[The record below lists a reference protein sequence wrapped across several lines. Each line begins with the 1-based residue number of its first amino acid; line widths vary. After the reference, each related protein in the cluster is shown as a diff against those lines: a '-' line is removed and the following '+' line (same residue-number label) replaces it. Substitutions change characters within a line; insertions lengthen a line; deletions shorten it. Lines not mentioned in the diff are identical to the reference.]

1 MKKLLSLLII
11 IITFCFGSSLIKAQ
25 SITLAEVAAEL
36 KNGEGYANYLS
47 FDYAVDFI
55 QNQNSLQVKL
65 SLGEDVDYY
74 TFSFSENIISLVNE
88 DIIPV
93 KAIYTDED
101 YDLMQIYEYWFAEIY
116 FATGRIIGIS
126 KEECQEFIDDG
137 EGHTRELSLTT
148 DGLILTSKNYAFII
162 EPDNNQ
168 ISSKFFDV
176 FKIDLD
182 NPFGQG
188 TPYAPPTPEPD
199 SEPESEIIP
208 EAEPRP
214 ALPPNPDT
222 GRESSR
228 YFIISGLTA
237 ITLINLAI
245 HKRRNLFKI

>member
-1 MKKLLSLLII
+1 MKKLFCLLVII
-11 IITFCFGSSLIKAQ
+11 VTFSFGSSLIKAQ
-25 SITLAEVAAEL
+25 SITLAELAEEL
-36 KNGEGYANYLS
+36 KNGEIYNEYINFGGTINIILNAQNLNVEMIRETENYTL
-47 FDYAVDFI
+47 
-55 QNQNSLQVKL
+55 
-65 SLGEDVDYY
+65 
-74 TFSFSENIISLVNE
+74 TFNFSDNIISL
-88 DIIPV
+88 
-93 KAIYTDED
+93 AYTDVVTAKEIYDGAD
-101 YDLMQIYEYWFAEIY
+101 YDLLTAYYAWFFEIL
-116 FATGRIIGIS
+116 FASGRLVDMS
-126 KEECQEFIDDG
+126 KEDCQNFMNDG
-137 EGHTRELSLTT
+137 EGGLKELSLVN
-148 DGLILTSKNYAFII
+148 DGLELDQEEYTFIYNPGD
-162 EPDNNQ
+162 EPITQ
-168 ISSKFFDV
+168 TMISSYNF
-176 FKIDLD
+176 DLD